1 MGMEKL
7 AKMSAGHSSSSSGTD
22 YSQFAG
28 NSQGIGCYVD
38 LGGTAYEVPRL
49 DVEHFRHWAMMTE
62 TVDVIYPEGP
72 AGSNRIVV
80 DVIHYRER
88 KGLRPSGLVKHIQL
102 LGEQAGLRGK
112 SKNPVQEGRV
122 CEV

>member
-1 MGMEKL
+1 MEKL
-7 AKMSAGHSSSSSGTD
+7 AKMSASYSSCSSSTD

-28 NSQGIGCYVD
+28 NLQGISCYVD

-49 DVEHFRHWAMMTE
+49 DLEHSRHWAMMME

-72 AGSNRIVV
+72 GGSNRIVV

-88 KGLRPSGLVKHIQL
+88 
-102 LGEQAGLRGK
+102 RGG
-112 SKNPVQEGRV
+112 QEL
-122 CEV
+122 